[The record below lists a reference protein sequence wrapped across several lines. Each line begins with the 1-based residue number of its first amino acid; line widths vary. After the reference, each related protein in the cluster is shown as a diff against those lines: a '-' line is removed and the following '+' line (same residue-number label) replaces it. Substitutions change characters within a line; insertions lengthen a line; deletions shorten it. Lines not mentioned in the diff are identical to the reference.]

1 MNPGGGKQ
9 GVKQKIIIGLVYVRL
24 G

>member
-1 MNPGGGKQ
+1 MNPGVGKQ